1 VIPRTLAAV
10 FALEAMVL
18 GAVATLALD
27 LRAHYHVEDL
37 GGVNVWG
44 YRGPVMNR
52 KGPREIRVA
61 MAGGDFAFGWGVA
74 AAETLPYF
82 VRQQVALDVDRG
94 QAVVSVTAVNVA
106 ARAMDVRDYASW
118 IDRFAYLQPDVVC
131 VLPDPEPRPP
141 NEGRFLPDR
150 GSWFFDAFGYS
161 PILPLVVQE
170 KGALLHSRALQ
181 AAGDLLE
188 RLDPPARPRALP
200 PSNAPDAI
208 GAAVTAALRA
218 ARIGVVLVLPPSR
231 TWRGAIDASDRRLRV
246 VDLNEVPSMHDPAL
260 RLDGYSLSV
269 AGHSRAADAVAPAA
283 IDLIHAAGVVAR

>member
-1 VIPRTLAAV
+1 MSKRITAV
-10 FALEAMVL
+10 LMIEAMAIAGLLTV
-18 GAVATLALD
+18 ALD
-27 LRAHYHVEDL
+27 MKAHSRVERL

-52 KGPREIRVA
+52 KRPHEIRVA

-94 QAVVSVTAVNVA
+94 QDVVPVTAVNIA
-106 ARAMDVRDYASW
+106 ARALDVRDYASW

-131 VLPDPEPRPP
+131 VLPDPEPRPTH
-141 NEGRFLPDR
+141 EGRFLPDR

-181 AAGDLLE
+181 FAGDVLE
-188 RLDPPARPRALP
+188 RLDPPARPRTLPP
-200 PSNAPDAI
+200 PSNVPDAI
-208 GAAVTAALRA
+208 GGAVTSALGA
-218 ARIGVVLVLPPSR
+218 ARIGVVLVLPPAR
-231 TWRGAIDASDRRLRV
+231 TWRGSIDTSDRRVRV

-269 AGHSRAADAVAPAA
+269 AGHSRAADAVAPAV